1 MQPLTSASSHVTR
14 GPGPPAA
21 AITGRRVGRS
31 SSPQPAHSE
40 RWQASDMSML
50 NVKSQRLSVELS
62 CAAVV
67 YATPQSEY
75 MLLAKRASVI
85 RR

>member
-1 MQPLTSASSHVTR
+1 
-14 GPGPPAA
+14 
-21 AITGRRVGRS
+21 
-31 SSPQPAHSE
+31 
-40 RWQASDMSML
+40 MSML